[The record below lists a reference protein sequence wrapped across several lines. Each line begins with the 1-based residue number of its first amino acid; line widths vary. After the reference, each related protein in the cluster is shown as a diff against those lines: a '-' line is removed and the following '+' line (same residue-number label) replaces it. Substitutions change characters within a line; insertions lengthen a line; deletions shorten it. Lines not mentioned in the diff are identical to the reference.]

1 MLRSRVT
8 WLEYLQSL
16 KPAEHV
22 EGEACQVEH
31 EAGHQ
36 DCVQGGEDPA
46 HQVQAGGGGQTFK
59 VSGDRDMRE
68 DKCKDG
74 KNTDGLRHL
83 LRNQPPCSSL
93 HSADSSVPKGIFSV
107 ALKCNFRCFCLGE
120 LSPSSKQLKFSFG

>member
-1 MLRSRVT
+1 MLRSKVT
-8 WLEYLQSL
+8 WLEYLRSL

-46 HQVQAGGGGQTFK
+46 HQVQAGGGGQTFN
-59 VSGDRDMRE
+59 
-68 DKCKDG
+68 KDG

-120 LSPSSKQLKFSFG
+120 LSSSSKQLKSSFG

>member
-46 HQVQAGGGGQTFK
+46 HQVQAGGGGQTLVMK
-59 VSGDRDMRE
+59 VKTNTKRE
-68 DKCKDG
+68 
-74 KNTDGLRHL
+74 TDL
-83 LRNQPPCSSL
+83 PAL
-93 HSADSSVPKGIFSV
+93 HCTQLTPLCPKAYSVLP
-107 ALKCNFRCFCLGE
+107 
-120 LSPSSKQLKFSFG
+120 

>member
-36 DCVQGGEDPA
+36 DRVQGGEDPA
-46 HQVQAGGGGQTFK
+46 HQVQAGGGGQTF
-59 VSGDRDMRE
+59 
-68 DKCKDG
+68 
-74 KNTDGLRHL
+74 
-83 LRNQPPCSSL
+83 
-93 HSADSSVPKGIFSV
+93 
-107 ALKCNFRCFCLGE
+107 
-120 LSPSSKQLKFSFG
+120 

>member
-1 MLRSRVT
+1 MLRSKVT
-8 WLEYLQSL
+8 WLEYLRSL

-59 VSGDRDMRE
+59 VSGNRDKHE
-68 DKCKDG
+68 EKYKDG
-74 KNTDGLRHL
+74 KIRMG
-83 LRNQPPCSSL
+83 
-93 HSADSSVPKGIFSV
+93 
-107 ALKCNFRCFCLGE
+107 
-120 LSPSSKQLKFSFG
+120 

>member
-46 HQVQAGGGGQTFK
+46 HQVQAGGGGQTLGTCVK
-59 VSGDRDMRE
+59 T
-68 DKCKDG
+68 
-74 KNTDGLRHL
+74 NTKMRHL
-83 LRNQPPCSSL
+83 EKNRPPCSSL

-107 ALKCNFRCFCLGE
+107 ALKSNAQCFCHY
-120 LSPSSKQLKFSFG
+120 QNN